1 MNYRPTASDIAWTQN
16 LIDKMRDGGIWGIPR
31 CQTVWR
37 FDKTNKILVC
47 IHGDYNAPDSLAL
60 RTICPMIGWKTM
72 LKHEAMTQ
80 EQVDAAMTNLTADM
94 SGTGKTVSRITVP
107 TDIV

>member
-1 MNYRPTASDIAWTQN
+1 MNYRPTQFDINWTKN

-37 FDKTNKILVC
+37 FDKTNKILIC
-47 IHGDYNAPDSLAL
+47 IYGDYDAPDSIAL
-60 RTICPMIGWKTM
+60 RTICPLIGWKTL
-72 LKHEAMTQ
+72 LKHEAMTK
-80 EQVDAAMTNLTADM
+80 EQVAAAMTEIPAEM
-94 SGTGKTVSRITVP
+94 QGTGKYTSRITVP